1 MSLSTVQST
10 FPSFDDLL
18 LDCAK
23 RLRLQAVCSKP
34 FNWIVF
40 GSLAFF
46 LTELGVCYF
55 SFTCT

>member
-23 RLRLQAVCSKP
+23 AKIAG
-34 FNWIVF
+34 WVF
-40 GSLAFF
+40 
-46 LTELGVCYF
+46 
-55 SFTCT
+55 

>member
-23 RLRLQAVCSKP
+23 AKIASC
-34 FNWIVF
+34 VF
-40 GSLAFF
+40 
-46 LTELGVCYF
+46 
-55 SFTCT
+55 

>member
-23 RLRLQAVCSKP
+23 AKICKLCVLNLSIELFLAVWRS
-34 FNWIVF
+34 
-40 GSLAFF
+40 S
-46 LTELGVCYF
+46 
-55 SFTCT
+55 